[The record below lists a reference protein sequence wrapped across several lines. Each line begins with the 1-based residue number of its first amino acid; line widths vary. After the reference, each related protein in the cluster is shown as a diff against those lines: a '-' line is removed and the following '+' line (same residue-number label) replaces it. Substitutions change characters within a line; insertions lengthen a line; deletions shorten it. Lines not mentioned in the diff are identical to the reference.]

1 MKPKHPPTE
10 HHLPQGHIADLH
22 PWARE
27 LASLHAHAWQRL
39 VRGVHDR
46 HAPARHPTLATV
58 SQQGCPQVRTVVLR
72 SADPTRAR
80 LEIFTNL
87 HSSKIS
93 ELAATPVA
101 AVHVW
106 DSGSRLQIR
115 LQADVTISHGPS
127 VADRWAAVPETS
139 RTAYSSSSAPGS
151 SIPDALAY
159 ELTPDPAAFAV
170 VHLDIRAMDLLHLG
184 QQHRRARYSRA
195 NHWLGHWLTP

>member
-1 MKPKHPPTE
+1 MDPKNRPSE
-10 HHLPQGHIADLH
+10 GHNPRGQIADLH

-58 SQQGCPQVRTVVLR
+58 SHQGWPQVRTVVLR
-72 SADPTRAR
+72 SADPSRAR
-80 LEIFTNL
+80 LDIFTHL
-87 HSSKIS
+87 HSPKIA

-101 AVHVW
+101 ALHVW

-127 VADRWAAVPETS
+127 VAERWAAVPEVS
-139 RTAYSSSSAPGS
+139 RTAYSSGSVPGS
-151 SIPDALAY
+151 AIPEALAY
-159 ELTPDPAAFAV
+159 GLTPDPAAFAV
-170 VHLDIRAMDLLHLG
+170 VHLDVRAMDLLHLG
-184 QQHRRARYSRA
+184 QQHRRAQFTRDTQ
-195 NHWLGHWLTP
+195 WVGQWLTP